1 MGEYKKQIGKYKKQ
15 IAAVVAII
23 LLISII
29 AISCSKNKPTTEDKA
44 VTDKTVEIIKLG
56 KTKQQI
62 NSELSGNLLPLEEV
76 TVSFETGGRITSL
89 PLKEGDY
96 VQAGS
101 VIAQID
107 DTDYSL
113 ELDNAKAAVDQ
124 TKASLDQVEN
134 GATEHEKIQTQTMRD
149 KARANYD
156 KTKADYDRAEELHR
170 QGIISQS
177 DFEKLQTALIVAE
190 KDLQNA
196 EQALASVIEGPR
208 SEIKAQ
214 TRAVYQQAVVR
225 QEKASVL
232 LQKTRLKAPI
242 SGTIITKLGDVG
254 QLIGAGTP
262 VYKIGSINKLKV
274 VLPVSDREISQ
285 WQVGKTVTLDLYGQK
300 RDGIVKYIYPATNQ
314 GTGTIGAEVWL
325 ENPEHNWF
333 AGQVVKATR
342 TLREK
347 EALWAPIDA
356 VVSPGSEKPCVF
368 LLKDNKAVKTPVTIG
383 ELVNDHLE
391 IISGVNEGDVIIASG
406 ADRLFDGDPVKPLGG
421 K

>member
-1 MGEYKKQIGKYKKQ
+1 MGRYKKQIT
-15 IAAVVAII
+15 AAII
-23 LLISII
+23 VILLVII
-29 AISCSKNKPTTEDKA
+29 FSAFGSKSKPTPNDTA
-44 VTDKTVEIIKLG
+44 TTDKTVEIIKLV

-89 PLKEGDY
+89 PFKEGDY
-96 VQAGS
+96 VQANS

-107 DTDYSL
+107 DTDYAL
-113 ELDNAKAAVDQ
+113 GLDNAKASVEQA
-124 TKASLDQVEN
+124 KAGLAQVEN
-134 GATEHEKIQTQTMRD
+134 GSTEHEIIQSQAMLD

-156 KTKADYDRAEELHR
+156 KAKADYDRAAELNL
-170 QGIISQS
+170 QGVMSQS
-177 DFEKLQTALIVAE
+177 DYEKIQTSLTVAQ
-190 KDLQNA
+190 KDLENA
-196 EQALASVIEGPR
+196 EQTLATVTEGPR
-208 SEIKAQ
+208 SEIKDQ
-214 TRAVYQQAVVR
+214 TRALYQQTVVG

-242 SGTIITKLGDVG
+242 GGTIISKIGAVG
-254 QLIGAGTP
+254 QLISAGTP
-262 VYKIGSINKLKV
+262 VYKLGAIDKLKV
-274 VLPVSDREISQ
+274 VLPVPDREISQ

-314 GTGTIGAEVWL
+314 STGTIGAEVWV

-347 EALWAPIDA
+347 EAVWVPIAA

-368 LLKDNKAVKTPVTIG
+368 VCKDNKAVKTSVTIG

-406 ADRLFDGDPVKPLGG
+406 ADRLFNGDPVTPLGG